1 MASSGRY
8 VTQVGVRGALLLLG
22 FAGSLWSFFA
32 FPSFWRAV
40 PARSVIESIIA
51 GQHFKPG
58 VLTSVLV
65 NIDREARQTLNHPAL
80 ERAEA
85 LIQLRIAE
93 KTIQSKSLEEPD
105 RELTGAEQRMK
116 LSLCL
121 NPSDA
126 YLWLMLYWGSNL
138 RSGFEERSL
147 PYLHQSYDLAA
158 MEGWIALRRNKLAL
172 AILAQLNESLQEK
185 VVSEFAALV
194 NSGFT
199 DIASA
204 NIATVGWAHRGRL
217 LASLSQV
224 DINSRETFARA
235 LANDGISVSV
245 PGVEISGFSRR

>member
-1 MASSGRY
+1 M
-8 VTQVGVRGALLLLG
+8 LLLG

-65 NIDREARQTLNHPAL
+65 NIDREARQTLNHSAL

-85 LIQLRIAE
+85 LIKLRIAE
-93 KTIQSKSLEEPD
+93 KTMQPTSLEESD
-105 RELTGAEQRMK
+105 GELTAAEQKVK

-138 RSGFEERSL
+138 RNGFEERSL
-147 PYLHQSYDLAA
+147 RYLDQSYELAA

-172 AILAQLNESLQEK
+172 AILARLNEPLQEK
-185 VVSEFAALV
+185 VVSEFVAMV
-194 NSGFT
+194 RSGFT
-199 DIASA
+199 DSASA
-204 NIATVGWAHRGRL
+204 NLATVGWAHRDRL

-235 LANDGISVSV
+235 LAYDGVSVSV
-245 PGVEISGFSRR
+245 PGVEISGLSRR

>member
-1 MASSGRY
+1 
-8 VTQVGVRGALLLLG
+8 
-22 FAGSLWSFFA
+22 
-32 FPSFWRAV
+32 
-40 PARSVIESIIA
+40 
-51 GQHFKPG
+51 
-58 VLTSVLV
+58 
-65 NIDREARQTLNHPAL
+65 
-80 ERAEA
+80 
-85 LIQLRIAE
+85 
-93 KTIQSKSLEEPD
+93 
-105 RELTGAEQRMK
+105 MK